1 MDLVIECF
9 LRVRSGQR
17 LDQAVV
23 KDSLNVPS
31 VVDCELECLR
41 SRFFTCRIFSYRYGP
56 AVIGGPLDN
65 CQLSDWPFVELD
77 SRRDLVE
84 DVGYELYE
92 RGSYGHG
99 CEVDRRP
106 PRPPSY
112 IPPVNNDRVP
122 PPPQGPNKP
131 TDELCYVG
139 YGGPA
144 RLLPSSIRSSMRVP
158 TEQDCKTECSRA
170 RDKFLFYCT
179 AISFRSDSVRHHDG
193 GPNCLLS
200 DIDQRDLRPGLD
212 YVHQEDH
219 WMFAWNSL
227 DPRCDPHSNPQTIG
241 HYQDHF
247 QDHLIPGPG
256 GPEVWQRFTVS
267 GRPCRYG
274 TFCAENR
281 EAGFWSCELEGG
293 DAGSFDYCCRPGH
306 QCGYSEG
313 FNYPWCYVGSAARD
327 QWRPCSDR
335 YFPYR
340 GHPHGG
346 PQSFPP
352 RIPEG
357 PNGPHHGPN
366 GPYQGHNHPNGP
378 YQGPNGPHEG
388 PNGPQGPHGDPY
400 GPPRYWPVAYLHAEG
415 PPNSTVI
422 SPGDKQPALLL
433 TKYDSQEGFDNYI
446 DVNRY
451 NYGKKM
457 ILFSPS
463 KKNNTDIMNGSR
475 FNSTQTH
482 DLVRMDMKT
491 GGSKTNQDSNKDKVL
506 FEIVDEKD
514 DLSSSEIINGGGDES
529 VDLSLKASDNR
540 RATINKLQPRL
551 VRNDADKNKRPEVM
565 ERSVP
570 KVWSW
575 RDNDSDDQLPGP
587 VEFRRKTIPRMAFV
601 TATREVPMSI
611 TKVNK

>member
-17 LDQAVV
+17 LNQAVV
-23 KDSLNVPS
+23 KDSLNVPF
-31 VVDCELECLR
+31 VVDCELECL
-41 SRFFTCRIFSYRYGP
+41 RYGP

-122 PPPQGPNKP
+122 PPPPPQGPNKP

-144 RLLPSSIRSSMRVP
+144 RLLPSSIRSSLRVP

-327 QWRPCSDR
+327 QWRPCS
-335 YFPYR
+335 
-340 GHPHGG
+340 
-346 PQSFPP
+346 
-352 RIPEG
+352 
-357 PNGPHHGPN
+357 
-366 GPYQGHNHPNGP
+366 
-378 YQGPNGPHEG
+378 
-388 PNGPQGPHGDPY
+388 
-400 GPPRYWPVAYLHAEG
+400 

-446 DVNRY
+446 DMNRY

-463 KKNNTDIMNGSR
+463 KKNNNNTDIMNGSR
-475 FNSTQTH
+475 FNSTPTH

-491 GGSKTNQDSNKDKVL
+491 GGSKTNQDSNKDTVL

-514 DLSSSEIINGGGDES
+514 DLSSSEINNGGGDES

-551 VRNDADKNKRPEVM
+551 VRNDVDKNKRPEVM

-601 TATREVPMSI
+601 TATRDVPMPV
-611 TKVNK
+611 TKVNKS

>member
-1 MDLVIECF
+1 MDLVLECF

-17 LDQAVV
+17 LNQAVV

-106 PRPPSY
+106 PRPPPY
-112 IPPVNNDRVP
+112 IPPVNTDRVP
-122 PPPQGPNKP
+122 PPRPPQGPNKP

-144 RLLPSSIRSSMRVP
+144 RLLPSSIRSSLRVP

-170 RDKFLFYCT
+170 RDTFLFYCS

-212 YVHQEDH
+212 YVHQENH

-227 DPRCDPHSNPQTIG
+227 DPRCDPHDNPQTIG

-340 GHPHGG
+340 GHTHGG

-357 PNGPHHGPN
+357 PNGPHHGS
-366 GPYQGHNHPNGP
+366 NGP

-388 PNGPQGPHGDPY
+388 PNGPRGPHGDPY

-463 KKNNTDIMNGSR
+463 KKNNTGVMNGSR
-475 FNSTQTH
+475 FNSTPNH
-482 DLVRMDMKT
+482 DLERMDMKT
-491 GGSKTNQDSNKDKVL
+491 DGSKTNQDSNKDKVL

-514 DLSSSEIINGGGDES
+514 DLSSSEINNGGGDES

-540 RATINKLQPRL
+540 HATINKLQPRL

-601 TATREVPMSI
+601 TATREVQSP
-611 TKVNK
+611 K